1 MKSEGDRFMINDYY
15 HSQQFIDD
23 IHKGSEKLVAEA
35 LEHNGA
41 LYRVNGI
48 TSAVNHKIIS
58 PIIVEKIIKLKDD
71 NVVTI
76 CGAYVSEYAIA
87 ALDILGIEKYTGNE
101 FRILRLIEAGFNFW

>member
-1 MKSEGDRFMINDYY
+1 MINDYY